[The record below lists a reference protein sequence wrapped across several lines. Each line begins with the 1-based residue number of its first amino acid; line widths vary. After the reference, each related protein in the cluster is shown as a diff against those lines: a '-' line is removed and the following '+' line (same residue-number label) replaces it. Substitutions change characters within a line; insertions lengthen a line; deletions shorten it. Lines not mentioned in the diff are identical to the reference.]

1 MPTSHRG
8 PSSATSLRTWI
19 LGRELRRI
27 MTDAGHTNNDLA
39 RHLGW
44 HPATLSRYVNGQRHI
59 PPADLVHLL
68 IACGH
73 THRTDRDQLLALAA
87 DHHTPRH
94 WHDHHDTGLYANTLT
109 DLEHDSTAITY
120 YTPTSLPDIV
130 HTPDYHHALL
140 TASPLVPADTIP
152 AHLATHHARRRLLT
166 RTTPPAITVILS
178 NLALFT
184 AANRE
189 KVFPDQL
196 HHLHTLASAPTI
208 SIRVLDL
215 PALASP
221 HLTTPFQLLTT
232 TSRAKV
238 LHLPTHTANL
248 YTEEPHTVRIY
259 ESLLTDLARQSRP
272 LGALADYRTQR
283 IPA

>member
-1 MPTSHRG
+1 
-8 PSSATSLRTWI
+8 
-19 LGRELRRI
+19 

-39 RHLGW
+39 RLLGW

-68 IACGH
+68 IACRH

-87 DHHTPRH
+87 DHHTPHH
-94 WHDHHDTGLYANTLT
+94 WHDHHDTGLYAHTLT

-120 YTPTSLPDIV
+120 YTPTSLPDIL
-130 HTPDYHHALL
+130 HTPDYYHALL

-152 AHLATHHARRRLLT
+152 TRLAAHRARCQLLT
-166 RTTPPAITVILS
+166 RKTPPAVTVILS

-184 AANRE
+184 AANRD
-189 KVFPDQL
+189 KTFPDQL
-196 HHLHTLASAPTI
+196 QHLYTLASAPTI
-208 SIRVLDL
+208 SIRVLNL

-221 HLTTPFQLLTT
+221 HLITPFGLLHT
-232 TSRAKV
+232 TSRAEV
-238 LHLPTHTANL
+238 VHLPTHTANL
-248 YTEEPHTVRIY
+248 YTEDPHTIRTY
-259 ESLLTDLARQSRP
+259 ETLLTDLAAETRP
-272 LGALADYRTQR
+272 LGTLTDHRPQR